1 MTNIPSSQILDK
13 PMGTMANHLE
23 QIQVICGIHLKRMGN
38 LQCLGSRID
47 PVLDLYSK
55 HGFGYI
61 YIYIILYYIILYIY
75 IIYIYICTY
84 NYIYTRL
91 AGGIDNLAMWCFA
104 CMMLGNVGSPTTNT
118 PDGLSF
124 PHFRRVI

>member
-1 MTNIPSSQILDK
+1 
-13 PMGTMANHLE
+13 MANHLE

-38 LQCLGSRID
+38 LQCLGPRID

-55 HGFGYI
+55 HGFGYNI
-61 YIYIILYYIILYIY
+61 YIYIL
-75 IIYIYICTY
+75 YIYICTY

-104 CMMLGNVGSPTTNT
+104 YMMLGNVGSPTTNT